1 MVSDQGRIGRL
12 KKPTMEKTLWKA
24 KLALAAAS
32 SSCMF
37 VLMIVVTL
45 TIDAREATKF
55 SVELTDFKGLNA
67 TVGPT
72 VSPVFSLKV
81 HANNPRVL
89 KPLCYSDGK
98 VLVSYSNV
106 ALAWGHVPRFCVKRG
121 APAEFLLMPWGR
133 GIGLSMDLHRHLATD
148 WNMGTT
154 QITVEMKMLYNEG
167 AGLPSRKLH
176 RRSSSTSNLFHVMLR
191 GDEHL

>member
-1 MVSDQGRIGRL
+1 MPDIDEEASIGGTMVSDQGRIGRL

-24 KLALAAAS
+24 KLALAAAC

-37 VLMIVVTL
+37 VLMIVVTV

-98 VLVSYSNV
+98 VTSLLLQCCSCMGSCT
-106 ALAWGHVPRFCVKRG
+106 AL
-121 APAEFLLMPWGR
+121 
-133 GIGLSMDLHRHLATD
+133 
-148 WNMGTT
+148 
-154 QITVEMKMLYNEG
+154 
-167 AGLPSRKLH
+167 
-176 RRSSSTSNLFHVMLR
+176 LR
-191 GDEHL
+191 